1 MFQCPVCSGR
11 SGTRRADFGDYQVLE
26 CAGCGLLSTS
36 PFPSSDTLRALYD
49 TGYYTGPAAARFR
62 VGAAEQVV
70 RFFRWRRAKML
81 KRRMGGDV
89 RGRRV
94 LDVGC
99 GRGDTLAWLQ
109 RWGAD
114 VRGTQVSAT
123 AAQFARE
130 LVGSDRIFAGELAD
144 AAYPAAS
151 FDCVTLWHV
160 LEHVP
165 APLSLLKEIRRILKP
180 GGFVYIEVP
189 NAGGWA
195 ARRFG
200 HHWLA
205 YDVPKHLLHFTPR
218 SLTTLA
224 QQAGLERL
232 EEVHSS
238 IEYSPVTL
246 LQTLLNAW
254 FGGNSVLF
262 RRLTHESAEGG
273 YEAGVVRRWCEPL
286 VAGVLLLPVVAL
298 SGILSWRRQGE
309 TFGAYFRPTT

>member
-1 MFQCPVCSGR
+1 MFQCPACSAHE
-11 SGTRRADFGDYQVLE
+11 SICRAEFGPYRVLE

-36 PFPSSDTLRALYD
+36 PFPSPDTLRALYD
-49 TGYYTGPAAARFR
+49 SGYYSGPAAARFR
-62 VGAAEQVV
+62 VGAAEHVV
-70 RFFRWRRAKML
+70 RFFRRRRASML
-81 KRRMGGDV
+81 RRRLGGDV

-94 LDVGC
+94 LDIGC

-114 VRGTQVSAT
+114 VHGTQVST
-123 AAQFARE
+123 SAAQVARE
-130 LVGSDRIFAGELAD
+130 LVGSDRIFAGDLAD

-165 APLSLLKEIRRILKP
+165 QPLPLLHEIRRILKP

-189 NAGGWA
+189 NTGGWA
-195 ARRFG
+195 ARRFR

-205 YDVPKHLLHFTPR
+205 YDVPKHLFHFTPR
-218 SLTTLA
+218 SLKALA
-224 QQAGLERL
+224 RQARL
-232 EEVHSS
+232 DCVEEVHSS

-246 LQTLLNAW
+246 LQTLLNVW

-262 RRLTHESAEGG
+262 RRLTHESATRGS
-273 YEAGVVRRWCEPL
+273 EAGVTRRWLEPL
-286 VAGVLLLPVVAL
+286 AAGLLVIPVIAL
-298 SGILSWRRQGE
+298 SGVLSWRRQGE